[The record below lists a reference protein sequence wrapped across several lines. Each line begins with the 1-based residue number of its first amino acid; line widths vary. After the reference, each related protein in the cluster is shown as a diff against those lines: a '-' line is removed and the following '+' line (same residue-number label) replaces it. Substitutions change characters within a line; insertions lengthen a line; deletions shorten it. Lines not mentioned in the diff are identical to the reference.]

1 MSCPRSVGELGADG
15 SLVASADFKSVAVSG
30 DRRWVGSIP
39 TRSRQDHPNPFYC
52 DLSDESSTG
61 AETPC
66 LGIAS
71 LLVIEQRQ
79 MKAMPVV
86 EIVEIGTEPL
96 CVRWGKPKTLKHFAS
111 AGLRLGE

>member
-1 MSCPRSVGELGADG
+1 MPGGCRGLQNRSGNARVLLGGFDSHTFPPRS
-15 SLVASADFKSVAVSG
+15 S
-30 DRRWVGSIP
+30 
-39 TRSRQDHPNPFYC
+39 HPLYC

-61 AETPC
+61 VETPC

-86 EIVEIGTEPL
+86 EIVEVGTEPL

>member
-1 MSCPRSVGELGADG
+1 MPGGCRGLQNRSGVARVTLGGFDSHTFPPRSSQPL
-15 SLVASADFKSVAVSG
+15 
-30 DRRWVGSIP
+30 
-39 TRSRQDHPNPFYC
+39 YC

-86 EIVEIGTEPL
+86 EIVEVGTEPL

-111 AGLRLGE
+111 AGLWLGE